1 MENISRSLLQFAQ
14 KYQGI
19 LKMVGAV
26 LAFLLTLGTLI
37 NLINI
42 AGFMGLSGHPVFAEI
57 MYSFCQVLYILCAIA
72 GFCTLG
78 IMLLLKPKHQLMPI
92 ALIVLAAASFLAAA
106 EDTFYYIWQTSNYYS
121 FYFNYPYL
129 FMAFVSL
136 LTAVAWAIPA
146 LAGFK
151 NKAKF
156 QNMALIMAIIPA
168 ALFLIYFFGAIFT
181 GTLFFRAFLFNLL
194 KYVLIA
200 VSALVVLAA
209 NGKPAMD
216 SIREMNKSNAQQRW
230 QEAQSTRPGQTAHAS
245 YNQQQAHTTQQPH
258 TAPQPQRPVAGAEP
272 EGYIGIVKLI
282 ILSIVTLG
290 IYVYIWIYK
299 TTRYLDKVLNR
310 QGSFSPG
317 VEVVLCLFV
326 PFYFIYW
333 VYKQTKA
340 AEEAHKMRG
349 NFSNSDLA
357 IINLIL
363 CIVGFGI
370 VAYALIQDQIN
381 KLATGYTEPPSYA
394 RPQYAN
400 NAQQQQNPYGYNF
413 DPMTGEPIRKEPA
426 TAPPQETPAETFTEV
441 PIQQT
446 SAKAEEP
453 IVETFEEVPT
463 EEIPAEVVYEE
474 PAPEAIPAEV
484 AYEEPNPG
492 EIPAE
497 EVIVDKI
504 PVEETPVEETPAVNN
519 SPEAVAEQ
527 LENVK
532 MLKQL
537 LDAGVLT
544 QEEFDL
550 KKKNILGL

>member
-1 MENISRSLLQFAQ
+1 MENISRSILAFAQ
-14 KYQGI
+14 RYQGI
-19 LKMVGAV
+19 LKMGGAV
-26 LAFLLTLGTLI
+26 VAFLLTFGTLV

-42 AGFMGLSGHPVFAEI
+42 SGFMGLSGYPVFSEI
-57 MYSFCQVLYILCAIA
+57 MYSFCQVLYILCALA

-78 IMLLLKPKHQLMPI
+78 IMLLLKPKHKLVPI
-92 ALIVLAAASFLAAA
+92 ALIVLAVGSFLGAA

-129 FMAFVSL
+129 FMAFISL

-146 LAGFK
+146 FAGSSQ
-151 NKAKF
+151 NQAKF
-156 QNMALIMAIIPA
+156 KDMALILLIIPA

-181 GTLFFRAFLFNLL
+181 GTLFFRAFLYNIL
-194 KYVLIA
+194 KYALIA
-200 VSALVVLAA
+200 AVSLIVLAA
-209 NGKPAMD
+209 NEKPAMD
-216 SIREMNKSNAQQRW
+216 SIREMNEVNAEQRW

-245 YNQQQAHTTQQPH
+245 YNQQQAHAAQQPH
-258 TAPQPQRPVAGAEP
+258 ATQQPQRPAAGMEP

-299 TTRYLDKVLNR
+299 TTRYLDNVLNR

-340 AEEAHKMRG
+340 TEDAHRMRG
-349 NFSNSDLA
+349 NLSNSDLA

-370 VAYALIQDQIN
+370 VAYALLQDQIN

-394 RPQYAN
+394 RPQQTN
-400 NAQQQQNPYGYNF
+400 HAQQQQTSYGYNF
-413 DPMTGEPIRKEPA
+413 DPMTGEPIRKAPA
-426 TAPPQETPAETFTEV
+426 AAPQQKAPAETFTEV

-446 SAKAEEP
+446 SADTAETP
-453 IVETFEEVPT
+453 METFEEVT
-463 EEIPAEVVYEE
+463 PAETFEE
-474 PAPEAIPAEV
+474 VTTDEIPAEV
-484 AYEEPNPG
+484 AYEEPAP
-492 EIPAE
+492 E
-497 EVIVDKI
+497 EI
-504 PVEETPVEETPAVNN
+504 PVEEVAAEIIPEAEIPMEETPSVDN

-544 QEEFDL
+544 QEEFDI

>member
-1 MENISRSLLQFAQ
+1 MRQKSLQRSFPMENISRSLFHFAQ

-19 LKMVGAV
+19 LKMGGAV
-26 LAFLLTLGTLI
+26 VAFLLTLGTLI

-42 AGFMGLSGHPVFAEI
+42 SGFMGLSTYPVFAEI
-57 MYSFCQVLYILCAIA
+57 MYSCCQILYILFALA

-78 IMLLLKPKHQLMPI
+78 IMLLLKPKHPLVPI
-92 ALIVLAAASFLAAA
+92 ALIVLAAASLFGAA
-106 EDTFYYIWQTSNYYS
+106 EDTFYYIWQSSNYFS

-146 LAGFK
+146 VAGFSK
-151 NKAKF
+151 NNAKF
-156 QNMALIMAIIPA
+156 QNMALIMMIIPA
-168 ALFLIYFFGAIFT
+168 ALFFIYLFGAVFT
-181 GTLFFRAFLFNLL
+181 GTLFFRTFLFNLL
-194 KYVLIA
+194 KYALIA
-200 VSALVVLAA
+200 VSALIVFAA

-216 SIREMNKSNAQQRW
+216 SIRETNDANTQQRW
-230 QEAQSTRPGQTAHAS
+230 QDAQSTRPDQTSHAS
-245 YNQQQAHTTQQPH
+245 YNQQQAHTAQQPH
-258 TAPQPQRPVAGAEP
+258 TAQQTQRPATGAEP

-282 ILSIVTLG
+282 ILAIVTLG

-299 TTRYLDKVLNR
+299 TTRYLDKILNR

-340 AEEAHKMRG
+340 TDEAHKMRG
-349 NFSNSDLA
+349 NFGNDDLA

-381 KLATGYTEPPSYA
+381 KLATGYTAPPSYE
-394 RPQYAN
+394 RPQQTN
-400 NAQQQQNPYGYNF
+400 NTQQQQNSYGYNF
-413 DPMTGEPIRKEPA
+413 DPMTGEPIRKEA
-426 TAPPQETPAETFTEV
+426 TTAPPQEAPA
-441 PIQQT
+441 
-446 SAKAEEP
+446 
-453 IVETFEEVPT
+453 ETFEEVT
-463 EEIPAEVVYEE
+463 EAEIPAEVVYEE
-474 PAPEAIPAEV
+474 PAPEEISTEAESIEEIP
-484 AYEEPNPG
+484 EEGTPME
-492 EIPAE
+492 EIPA
-497 EVIVDKI
+497 VD
-504 PVEETPVEETPAVNN
+504 N

-527 LENVK
+527 LENIK
-532 MLKQL
+532 ILKQL
-537 LDAGVLT
+537 LDAGILT